1 MNLEIYPISRKERS
15 CCEGI
20 SGDSWKMVTAN
31 QNSHPAS
38 GIKELLLSAALTS
51 GASDRMM
58 VEKALSQATFAQQS
72 LVGAIIA
79 TGAVQETEFLR
90 ELSSLLSMEWR
101 EEAEVIPA
109 SDVRTSFPARLALGF
124 QILPEATPKNDEMQA
139 EELRI
144 LIWDPFDHAA
154 WQAVTHHHHGP
165 IRLVMTTKRR
175 ITETVK
181 EAYGVGAETFDE
193 LLEGRDEEVITEK
206 EEVNVLDGEDPE
218 ASVMKFVN
226 QILREGLQQ
235 GATDI
240 HFEPLGH
247 DLRIRYRIDGV
258 LHEAPV
264 PPQIRILQDSV
275 TSRLKIMA
283 SLDIAERRLPQDGR
297 IALEHKGRP
306 IDVRVAT
313 IPCVHGENV
322 SLRLLGQELFDF
334 ARLGLEPA
342 IEKSIRSLI
351 SIPNG
356 IVLVTGPTGCGKS
369 TSLYTFL
376 SSLNVKE
383 RRIVTV
389 EDPVEHKIDGVIQIA
404 VKPEID
410 LTFASALRSILRGDP
425 NVIMVGEMRD
435 VETVDIAIRA
445 ALTGHLVFS
454 TLHTNDAVGGITR
467 LLDMGVEPFLV
478 GSSVRAFLAQR
489 LVRKLCSKCSKPT
502 EMSEAELN
510 RIGFPM
516 DQTKGLRRPVG
527 CQHCRQ
533 SGYSGRIAI
542 MEICIMTPALQ
553 ELLQK
558 KATGTELAEQAVRD
572 GMIPLRKD
580 GWRKV
585 SLGLTSVEEI
595 LRVTAN
601 DLDVV
606 EE

>member
-1 MNLEIYPISRKERS
+1 VREALVRSSFSQQSPVAAVISTGTVPEN
-15 CCEGI
+15 
-20 SGDSWKMVTAN
+20 DFL
-31 QNSHPAS
+31 
-38 GIKELLLSAALTS
+38 KELAALLSL
-51 GASDRMM
+51 
-58 VEKALSQATFAQQS
+58 
-72 LVGAIIA
+72 
-79 TGAVQETEFLR
+79 
-90 ELSSLLSMEWR
+90 EWR
-101 EEAEVIPA
+101 DEE
-109 SDVRTSFPARLALGF
+109 DVAPMENIRSAFPARLALGF
-124 QILPEATPKNDEMQA
+124 QILPESLERETGEMR
-139 EELRI
+139 L

-154 WQAVTHHHHGP
+154 WQAVTHHHPGP
-165 IRLVMTTKRR
+165 VRTVMTTRR
-175 ITETVK
+175 RLIEAVK
-181 EAYGVGAETFDE
+181 SAYGVGAETFDE
-193 LLEGRDEEVITEK
+193 LLEGRDEEIVSEK
-206 EEVNVLDGEDPE
+206 EEVNILDSDDSE

-258 LHEAPV
+258 LHEVPV
-264 PPQIRILQDSV
+264 PQQIRVLQDSV
-275 TSRLKIMA
+275 ISRLKIMA

-322 SLRLLGQELFDF
+322 SLRLLGQEQFDF

-342 IEKSIRSLI
+342 IEKKIRSLI
-351 SIPNG
+351 AMPNG

-383 RRIVTV
+383 RRIVTI
-389 EDPVEHKIDGVIQIA
+389 EDPVEHKLDGVIQIA

-410 LTFASALRSILRGDP
+410 LTFARALRSILRGDP
-425 NVIMVGEMRD
+425 NIIMVGEMRD

-489 LVRKLCSKCSKPT
+489 LVRKLCPKCAQPAGIPP
-502 EMSEAELN
+502 EELQ
-510 RIGFPM
+510 RVGFP
-516 DQTKGLRRPVG
+516 KELAAGLRKPVG
-527 CQHCRQ
+527 CQQCRHT
-533 SGYSGRIAI
+533 GYSGRLAL
-542 MEICIMTPALQ
+542 MEICQMTPAMQDLI
-553 ELLQK
+553 LK
-558 KATGTELAEQAVRD
+558 RATGSELTEQAVQD
-572 GMIPLRKD
+572 GMVPLRQD
-580 GWRKV
+580 GWRKAAA
-585 SLGLTSVEEI
+585 GLTSLEEV
-595 LRVTAN
+595 LRVTTA
-601 DLDVV
+601 
-606 EE
+606 E

>member
-1 MNLEIYPISRKERS
+1 VREALVRSSFSQQSPVAAVISTGTMPEN
-15 CCEGI
+15 
-20 SGDSWKMVTAN
+20 DFL
-31 QNSHPAS
+31 
-38 GIKELLLSAALTS
+38 KELAALLSL
-51 GASDRMM
+51 
-58 VEKALSQATFAQQS
+58 
-72 LVGAIIA
+72 
-79 TGAVQETEFLR
+79 
-90 ELSSLLSMEWR
+90 EWR
-101 EEAEVIPA
+101 DEE
-109 SDVRTSFPARLALGF
+109 DVAPMENIRSAFPARLALGF
-124 QILPEATPKNDEMQA
+124 QILPESMESETGEMR
-139 EELRI
+139 L

-154 WQAVTHHHHGP
+154 WQAVTHHHPGP
-165 IRLVMTTKRR
+165 VRTVMTTRR
-175 ITETVK
+175 RLIEAVK
-181 EAYGVGAETFDE
+181 SAYGVGAETFDE
-193 LLEGRDEEVITEK
+193 LLEGRDEEIVSEK
-206 EEVNVLDGEDPE
+206 EEVNILDSDDSE

-258 LHEAPV
+258 LHEVPV
-264 PPQIRILQDSV
+264 PQQIRVLQDSV
-275 TSRLKIMA
+275 ISRLKIMA

-322 SLRLLGQELFDF
+322 SLRLLGQEQFDF

-342 IEKSIRSLI
+342 IEKKIRSLI
-351 SIPNG
+351 AMPNG

-383 RRIVTV
+383 RRIVTI
-389 EDPVEHKIDGVIQIA
+389 EDPVEHKLDGVIQIA

-410 LTFASALRSILRGDP
+410 LTFARALRSILRGDP
-425 NVIMVGEMRD
+425 NIIMVGEMRD

-489 LVRKLCSKCSKPT
+489 LVRKLCPKCSQPAGIPP
-502 EMSEAELN
+502 EELQ
-510 RIGFPM
+510 RVGFP
-516 DQTKGLRRPVG
+516 KELAAGLRKPVG
-527 CQHCRQ
+527 CQQCRHT
-533 SGYSGRIAI
+533 GYSGRLAL
-542 MEICIMTPALQ
+542 MEICQMTPAMQDLI
-553 ELLQK
+553 LK
-558 KATGTELAEQAVRD
+558 RATGSELTEQAVQD
-572 GMIPLRKD
+572 GMVPLRQD
-580 GWRKV
+580 GWRKAAA
-585 SLGLTSVEEI
+585 GLTSLEEV
-595 LRVTAN
+595 LRVTTA
-601 DLDVV
+601 
-606 EE
+606 E

>member
-1 MNLEIYPISRKERS
+1 MPETALTAAPL
-15 CCEGI
+15 
-20 SGDSWKMVTAN
+20 SGLGELLVSVASKVGCKDPESMHAALVRTAFSQQSPVGAVLSTGSVPEN
-31 QNSHPAS
+31 DFL
-38 GIKELLLSAALTS
+38 KELAN
-51 GASDRMM
+51 
-58 VEKALSQATFAQQS
+58 
-72 LVGAIIA
+72 
-79 TGAVQETEFLR
+79 
-90 ELSSLLSMEWR
+90 ELGMEWR
-101 EEAEVIPA
+101 EETEVVPLEN
-109 SDVRTSFPARLALGF
+109 VRSAFPARLALGF
-124 QILPEATPKNDEMQA
+124 QMLPEEPRKVTSSGGLDEKIE
-139 EELRI
+139 EELTESMDEKAKEMSV

-154 WQAVTHHHHGP
+154 WQAVSHHHPGP
-165 IRLVMTTKRR
+165 VRLVMTTRR
-175 ITETVK
+175 RLIEAVK
-181 EAYGVGAETFDE
+181 SAYGVGAETFEE
-193 LLEGRDEEVITEK
+193 LLEGRDEEVVVEK
-206 EEVNVLDGEDPE
+206 EEVNVLDDEDPE

-226 QILREGLQQ
+226 QILREGLHQ

-258 LHEAPV
+258 LHEASV
-264 PPQIRILQDSV
+264 PPQIRVLQDSV
-275 TSRLKIMA
+275 ISRLKIMA

-297 IALEHKGRP
+297 IALEDKGRA

-322 SLRLLGQELFDF
+322 SLRLLGQEHFDF

-342 IEKSIRSLI
+342 IEKKIRTLI
-351 SIPNG
+351 SMPNG

-383 RRIVTV
+383 RRIVTI

-410 LTFASALRSILRGDP
+410 LTFANALRSILRGDP

-489 LVRKLCSKCSKPT
+489 LVRKLCPKCSKPT
-502 EMSEAELN
+502 EMTHDELT
-510 RIGFPM
+510 RIGFPLEM
-516 DQTKGLRRPVG
+516 AAGLRQPVG
-527 CQHCRQ
+527 CQHCRG

-542 MEICIMTPALQ
+542 MEICLMTPTLQ
-553 ELLQK
+553 ELIQRR
-558 KATGTELAEQAVRD
+558 ATGSDLAEQALAD
-572 GMIPLRKD
+572 GMVTLRKD
-580 GWRKV
+580 GWRKA
-585 SLGLTSVEEI
+585 SLGQTSLEEV
-595 LRVTAN
+595 LRVTAS
-601 DLDVV
+601 DLAVLD
-606 EE
+606 E

>member
-1 MNLEIYPISRKERS
+1 MAVASAPP
-15 CCEGI
+15 
-20 SGDSWKMVTAN
+20 
-31 QNSHPAS
+31 PAS
-38 GIKELLLSAALTS
+38 FALAELLLSAA
-51 GASDRMM
+51 R
-58 VEKALSQATFAQQS
+58 KAGCQDQGIVREALVRSSFSQQS
-72 LVGAIIA
+72 PVAAVIS
-79 TGAVQETEFLR
+79 TGTVPENDFLK
-90 ELSSLLSMEWR
+90 ELAALLSLEWR
-101 EEAEVIPA
+101 DEE
-109 SDVRTSFPARLALGF
+109 DVAPMENIRSAFPARLALGF
-124 QILPEATPKNDEMQA
+124 QILPESMESETGEMR
-139 EELRI
+139 L

-154 WQAVTHHHHGP
+154 WQAVTHHHPGP
-165 IRLVMTTKRR
+165 VRTVMTTRR
-175 ITETVK
+175 RLIEAVK
-181 EAYGVGAETFDE
+181 SAYGVGAETFDE
-193 LLEGRDEEVITEK
+193 LLEGRDEEIVSEK
-206 EEVNVLDGEDPE
+206 EEVNILDSDDSE

-258 LHEAPV
+258 LHEVPV
-264 PPQIRILQDSV
+264 PQQIRVLQDSV
-275 TSRLKIMA
+275 ISRLKIMA

-322 SLRLLGQELFDF
+322 SLRLLGQEQFDF

-342 IEKSIRSLI
+342 IEKKIRSLI
-351 SIPNG
+351 AMPNG

-383 RRIVTV
+383 RRIVTI
-389 EDPVEHKIDGVIQIA
+389 EDPVEHKLDGVIQIA

-410 LTFASALRSILRGDP
+410 LTFARALRSILRGDP
-425 NVIMVGEMRD
+425 NIIMVGEMRD

-489 LVRKLCSKCSKPT
+489 LVRKLCPKCAQPAGIPP
-502 EMSEAELN
+502 EELQ
-510 RIGFPM
+510 RVGFP
-516 DQTKGLRRPVG
+516 KELAAGLRKPVG
-527 CQHCRQ
+527 CQQCRHT
-533 SGYSGRIAI
+533 GYSGRLAL
-542 MEICIMTPALQ
+542 MEICQMTPAMQDLI
-553 ELLQK
+553 LK
-558 KATGTELAEQAVRD
+558 RATGSELTEQAVQD
-572 GMIPLRKD
+572 GMVPLRQD
-580 GWRKV
+580 GWRKAAA
-585 SLGLTSVEEI
+585 GLTSLEEV
-595 LRVTAN
+595 LRVTTA
-601 DLDVV
+601 
-606 EE
+606 E

>member
-1 MNLEIYPISRKERS
+1 MALASLSSP
-15 CCEGI
+15 
-20 SGDSWKMVTAN
+20 
-31 QNSHPAS
+31 PATGLS
-38 GIKELLLSAALTS
+38 ELLLSAAFKS
-51 GASDRMM
+51 G
-58 VEKALSQATFAQQS
+58 SQEITTLEENLVRATFSQQS
-72 LVGAIIA
+72 LVGAVLD
-79 TGAVQETEFLR
+79 TGLVAENDFLK
-90 ELSSLLSMEWR
+90 ELASLLSMEWR
-101 EEAEVIPA
+101 EEQDLTPQENI
-109 SDVRTSFPARLALGF
+109 RTSFPARLALGF
-124 QILPEATPKNDEMQA
+124 QILPEAPPENENPQP
-139 EELRI
+139 EELRL

-154 WQAVTHHHHGP
+154 WQAVTHHHSGAL
-165 IRLVMTTKRR
+165 RLIMTTRR
-175 ITETVK
+175 RLTEAVK
-181 EAYGVGAETFDE
+181 AAYGVGAETFEE
-193 LLEGRDEEVITEK
+193 LLEGRDEEIITEK

-247 DLRIRYRIDGV
+247 DLRIRYRVDGV

-322 SLRLLGQELFDF
+322 SLRLLGQEQFDF

-342 IEKSIRSLI
+342 VEKTIRSLI
-351 SIPNG
+351 AIPNG

-404 VKPEID
+404 VKPEIN

-489 LVRKLCSKCSKPT
+489 LVRKLCPKCSKST
-502 EMSEAELN
+502 EMSHEELQ

-516 DQTKGLRRPVG
+516 ELAGNIRQPVG

-533 SGYSGRIAI
+533 SGYAGRLAI
-542 MEICIMTPALQ
+542 MEICLMTPTLQ

-558 KATGTELAEQAVRD
+558 RATGTELAEQAMRD

-585 SLGLTSVEEI
+585 ALGMTSVEEV
-595 LRVTAN
+595 LRVTAS
-601 DLDVV
+601 DLAVLD
-606 EE
+606 E